1 MKSKKERLEKL
12 EEEEF
17 YLNFFNGTR
26 MPNNPH
32 YINITMFND
41 TFYVGNEKE
50 EKENYKDMYFI
61 IRVKKMIEENLDNI
75 NKMIEAKGEP
85 VKSSFRHEICLKIN
99 NKTYK
104 IDRNICNQEGQAL
117 FDEFKLKLYEI
128 LDINE

>member
-1 MKSKKERLEKL
+1 MRSKKERLEKL
-12 EEEEF
+12 EEEAF
-17 YLNFFNGTR
+17 YLYFFNGTR

-75 NKMIEAKGEP
+75 NKMI
-85 VKSSFRHEICLKIN
+85 HNLKV
-99 NKTYK
+99 
-104 IDRNICNQEGQAL
+104 NQL
-117 FDEFKLKLYEI
+117 RLHLNMKCV
-128 LDINE
+128 

>member
-104 IDRNICNQEGQAL
+104 IDRNICDQEGQAL

-128 LDINE
+128 LDIKK

>member
-41 TFYVGNEKE
+41 TFYVGNEEE

-128 LDINE
+128 LDIKE